1 MSNSNRN
8 IRERKRAKFAEPAGQ
23 RRLLPVFVGAGAVL
37 LVAAALLLS
46 RLGTRGQTAQ
56 NPGNSQ
62 AASTAGEVA
71 GRGDK
76 VRLPLSTLDDGQAD
90 FYTYQAD
97 DGTTI
102 RFFAV
107 KSSDGVVRTAF
118 DACDVC
124 YPARKGFHQEG
135 AEMVCNNCGR
145 RFPIAMVGQ
154 VSGGCNPAPLIASTD
169 GKDVVME
176 ANSVLAGVGYFQ

>member
-1 MSNSNRN
+1 MSNNDQDT
-8 IRERKRAKFAEPAGQ
+8 RERKRAKFAGPSGQ
-23 RRLLPVFVGAGAVL
+23 RRLLPVFVGAGVML
-37 LVAAALLLS
+37 LVAATLLLP
-46 RLGTRGQTAQ
+46 RLGTRGQAAQ

-62 AASTAGEVA
+62 AASTAVEVT
-71 GRGDK
+71 GQGDG
-76 VRLPLSTLDDGQAD
+76 VRLPLSTFDDGQAG

-102 RFFAV
+102 QFFAA

-124 YPARKGFHQEG
+124 YPAHKGFHQEG

-154 VSGGCNPAPLIASTD
+154 VSGGCNPAPLAATSD
-169 GKDVVME
+169 GSDVVIE

>member
-1 MSNSNRN
+1 MGNNDRN
-8 IRERKRAKFAEPAGQ
+8 TRERKRAKFAESSGQ
-23 RRLLPVFVGAGAVL
+23 RRLLLVFIGVGVVL
-37 LVAAALLLS
+37 LVAAALLLP
-46 RLGTRGQTAQ
+46 RLGTRGQAAQ

-62 AASTAGEVA
+62 AASTAVEVV
-71 GRGDK
+71 GQGDG
-76 VRLPLSTLDDGQAD
+76 VRLSLSTFDDGQAR
-90 FYTYQAD
+90 FYTYQAG

-107 KSSDGVVRTAF
+107 KSSDGVLRTAF

-124 YPARKGFHQEG
+124 YPAHKGFHQEG

-154 VSGGCNPAPLIASTD
+154 VSGGCNPAPLAAATD
-169 GKDVVME
+169 GSDVVIE

>member
-1 MSNSNRN
+1 MSNSDRN
-8 IRERKRAKFAEPAGQ
+8 TRERKRAKFAEPSGQ
-23 RRLLPVFVGAGAVL
+23 RRLLPLFAGAGAVL
-37 LVAAALLLS
+37 LVAAVLLLP
-46 RLGTRGQTAQ
+46 RLGARGQAAQ

-71 GRGDK
+71 GQGDE

-97 DGTTI
+97 DGTTMQ
-102 RFFAV
+102 FFAV

-154 VSGGCNPAPLIASTD
+154 VSGGCNPAPLVASTD
-169 GKDVVME
+169 GSDVVIQ